1 MITTVAT
8 EGELNKIFDKNLPE
22 NTWQKVRIYY
32 DSSREELKA
41 RIVSNAKRKGTTMQ
55 QFDEQ
60 MRKNVEELEEVAKK
74 ALLKSK

>member
-32 DSSREELKA
+32 ESSREELKA